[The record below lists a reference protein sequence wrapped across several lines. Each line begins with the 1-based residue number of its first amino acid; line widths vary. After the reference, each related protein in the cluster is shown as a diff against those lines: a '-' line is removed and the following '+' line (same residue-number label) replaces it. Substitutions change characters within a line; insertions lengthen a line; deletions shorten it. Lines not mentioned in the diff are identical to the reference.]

1 MDSLLA
7 LQEVT
12 QVFGVSHLT
21 YAVDKVS
28 FHMPEQPTIL
38 NLVGESGSGKSTIAR
53 LVLRLQKPTS
63 GQVLYKGQNVFGG
76 DRAWQRQ
83 YRRDVQGV
91 FQNPYSVYNPFYKVE
106 RVFNMAIRKLGL
118 PIPRA
123 EAQDRI
129 AEALRAVDLRPGDV
143 LGKYPHQ
150 LSGGMRQRVMMARI
164 HLIRPRLV
172 IADEPVS
179 MVDAG
184 IRASFLNILL
194 DFRDR
199 YGISTLFITHDL
211 STAEYLGGEIIVL
224 YKGRI
229 VERGATAAVTASPKH
244 PYAQLLMKS
253 IPVADPAQRWQEE
266 LKTAPEAENKQ
277 QSSRERCLY
286 AERCPLVMD
295 PCWGRQP
302 APAVIDV
309 SEAVPREVACHLYG
323 APSAGVASA

>member
-28 FHMPEQPTIL
+28 FHMPETPTIL

-53 LVLRLQKPTS
+53 LVLKLQKPTS
-63 GQVLYKGQNVFGG
+63 GQVLYKGHNVFGG

-91 FQNPYSVYNPFYKVE
+91 FQNPYSVYNPFYRVE

-118 PIPRA
+118 PIPKA
-123 EAQDRI
+123 ETHDRI

-143 LGKYPHQ
+143 LGTYPHQ

-229 VERGATAAVTASPKH
+229 VERGATAEVTTSPKH

-253 IPVADPAQRWQEE
+253 IPVADPSQRWQEE
-266 LKTAPEAENKQ
+266 LKAAPEAENTQ
-277 QSSRERCLY
+277 VSSRERCLY
-286 AERCPLVMD
+286 AERCPHVMD
-295 PCWGRQP
+295 ICWRQQPVP
-302 APAVIDV
+302 AIVDT
-309 SEAVPREVACHLYG
+309 SEAVPREAACHLYSTP
-323 APSAGVASA
+323 ATGVASA